1 MFKIIAIAFLVV
13 FNFEMVEYFSNA
25 TIYEICMVAGTM
37 SAIFGDI
44 SINTALDK
52 FKKGENEYLNNYSC
66 NVAIVT
72 GRYLSLIKDR
82 KTKKKY
88 RN

>member
-1 MFKIIAIAFLVV
+1 MAEEKTEGKELKAKKVSLIVKIIAIAFLVICSVLKWVNV
-13 FNFEMVEYFSNA
+13 FTNA

-52 FKKGENEYLNNYSC
+52 FKKGDE
-66 NVAIVT
+66 
-72 GRYLSLIKDR
+72 
-82 KTKKKY
+82 
-88 RN
+88 

>member
-1 MFKIIAIAFLVV
+1 MAEEKTEKELKAKKVSLIVKIVAIIFLVV
-13 FNFEMVEYFSNA
+13 CSILKWLGIFNNA

-52 FKKGENEYLNNYSC
+52 FKKGE
-66 NVAIVT
+66 
-72 GRYLSLIKDR
+72 
-82 KTKKKY
+82 
-88 RN
+88 

>member
-1 MFKIIAIAFLVV
+1 MAEEKTEGKELKAKKVSLIVKIVAITFLVICSV
-13 FNFEMVEYFSNA
+13 LKWVNIFTNA

-52 FKKGENEYLNNYSC
+52 FKKGDE
-66 NVAIVT
+66 
-72 GRYLSLIKDR
+72 
-82 KTKKKY
+82 
-88 RN
+88 

>member
-1 MFKIIAIAFLVV
+1 MAEEKTEVKELKAKKVSLIVKIVAITFLVICSILKWV
-13 FNFEMVEYFSNA
+13 NIFTNA

-52 FKKGENEYLNNYSC
+52 FKKGGE
-66 NVAIVT
+66 
-72 GRYLSLIKDR
+72 
-82 KTKKKY
+82 
-88 RN
+88 

>member
-1 MFKIIAIAFLVV
+1 MAEEKTEGKELKAKKVSLIVKIIAIAFLVICSILKWLNI
-13 FNFEMVEYFSNA
+13 FTNA

-52 FKKGENEYLNNYSC
+52 FKKGEE
-66 NVAIVT
+66 
-72 GRYLSLIKDR
+72 
-82 KTKKKY
+82 
-88 RN
+88 

>member
-1 MFKIIAIAFLVV
+1 MSEEKTEKELKAKKVSLIVKIVAIAFLVICSV
-13 FNFEMVEYFSNA
+13 FKWLGIFSNA

-52 FKKGENEYLNNYSC
+52 FKKGGE
-66 NVAIVT
+66 
-72 GRYLSLIKDR
+72 
-82 KTKKKY
+82 
-88 RN
+88 

>member
-1 MFKIIAIAFLVV
+1 MSEEKTEKELKAKKVSLIVKIVAIAFLVICSV
-13 FNFEMVEYFSNA
+13 LKWLDIFSNA

-52 FKKGENEYLNNYSC
+52 FKKGGE
-66 NVAIVT
+66 
-72 GRYLSLIKDR
+72 
-82 KTKKKY
+82 
-88 RN
+88 

>member
-1 MFKIIAIAFLVV
+1 MASEAKAEEKTETKELKAKKVSLIVKIIAIVFLVICSILKWLNI
-13 FNFEMVEYFSNA
+13 FTNA

-52 FKKGENEYLNNYSC
+52 FKKGGE
-66 NVAIVT
+66 
-72 GRYLSLIKDR
+72 
-82 KTKKKY
+82 
-88 RN
+88 

>member
-1 MFKIIAIAFLVV
+1 MAEEKTEGKELKAKKVSLIVKIVAIAFLVV
-13 FNFEMVEYFSNA
+13 CSVLKWLNIFTNA

-52 FKKGENEYLNNYSC
+52 FKKGE
-66 NVAIVT
+66 
-72 GRYLSLIKDR
+72 
-82 KTKKKY
+82 
-88 RN
+88 

>member
-1 MFKIIAIAFLVV
+1 MAEEKTEGKELKATKVSLIVKIIAIVFLVICSV
-13 FNFEMVEYFSNA
+13 LKWLNIFTNA

-52 FKKGENEYLNNYSC
+52 FKKAGE
-66 NVAIVT
+66 
-72 GRYLSLIKDR
+72 
-82 KTKKKY
+82 
-88 RN
+88 

>member
-1 MFKIIAIAFLVV
+1 MSEEKTEGKELKAKKVSLIVKIVAIAFLVICSV
-13 FNFEMVEYFSNA
+13 LKWVNIFTNA

-52 FKKGENEYLNNYSC
+52 FKKGDE
-66 NVAIVT
+66 
-72 GRYLSLIKDR
+72 
-82 KTKKKY
+82 
-88 RN
+88 